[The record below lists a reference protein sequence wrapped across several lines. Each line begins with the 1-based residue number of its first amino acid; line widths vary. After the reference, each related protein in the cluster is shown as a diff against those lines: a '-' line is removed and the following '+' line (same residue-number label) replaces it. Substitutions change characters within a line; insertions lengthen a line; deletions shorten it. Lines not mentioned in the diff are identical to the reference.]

1 MPSWELLGPK
11 IPALV
16 WRSVLLRADGFDAD
30 ARTIRWSP
38 MGREA
43 EAWRR
48 FDARDLP
55 DDARVLLLIHGT
67 GMTTRSGFAGITE
80 AEYLRLERKY
90 DGRILAYEH
99 RAFAHHLDW
108 NARDLCHALPES
120 GVHLNLDVVGMS
132 RGGLVARYISE
143 GWAGH
148 LMRASRVAIRTLVFL
163 GTPNG
168 GTPSARRDPPG
179 LGARLMKAWRTDAR
193 RVALVDMRS
202 RAVERHD
209 DPYAID
215 VFDPDS
221 LRIRTWPMLLGSQDQ
236 LPASRVLRMLNGFAG
251 PPPDPPAHPTAYFGV
266 ASIFDFEH
274 GAPDPVLV
282 GGRRP
287 HRRSDVVRHALPVTN
302 DLVVPTASVYAPI
315 LGPHGPPQFPLRP
328 SELMVLGPQSNTSH
342 TGLLRVDAVR
352 RQVARW
358 LGA

>member
-1 MPSWELLGPK
+1 MPRWTLLGPK
-11 IPALV
+11 IPDLV

-30 ARTIRWSP
+30 ARAIRWSP
-38 MGREA
+38 MGRDA
-43 EAWRR
+43 ADWRR
-48 FDARDLP
+48 FEARDLP

-67 GMTTRSGFAGITE
+67 GMTTRSGFSGITE
-80 AEYLRLERKY
+80 AEYRRLERKY
-90 DGRILAYEH
+90 GGRILAYEH

-108 NARDLCHALPES
+108 NARDLCHALPDA

-143 GWAGH
+143 GWAGP
-148 LMRASRVAIRTLVFL
+148 LMRASHISIRTLIFL

-202 RAVERHD
+202 RPVERLD
-209 DPYAID
+209 DPHAIGG
-215 VFDPDS
+215 FDPDS
-221 LRIRTWPMLLGSQDQ
+221 LRMRTWPMLLGSQDQ
-236 LPASRVLRMLNGFAG
+236 LPSSRVLRMLNGFSG
-251 PPPDPPAHPTAYFGV
+251 PPPDPPAPPTTYFGV
-266 ASIFDFEH
+266 ATGVDSAL
-274 GAPDPVLV
+274 GAPDPVLE

-315 LGPHGPPQFPLRP
+315 LGPHGPRQFPLGP
-328 SELMVLGPQSNTSH
+328 SQLMVLGPQSNTSH